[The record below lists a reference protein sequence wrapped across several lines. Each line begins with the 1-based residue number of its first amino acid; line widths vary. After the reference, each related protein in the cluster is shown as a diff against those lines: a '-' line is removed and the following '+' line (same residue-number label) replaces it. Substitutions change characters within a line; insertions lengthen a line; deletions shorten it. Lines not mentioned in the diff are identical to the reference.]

1 MRRLL
6 LLVLA
11 ACHSDVRHVTHAFVA
26 TEPCGQGPYDVHL
39 KAEGKMGSEG
49 VEVIACST
57 HRIAGHVEMI
67 AAGIP
72 MRNVAFG
79 EGADNARCMAG
90 GPIVAT
96 APGTTGGSSGSGAA
110 GGPGARGATPVLV
123 EQPYTHGDAISAD
136 ELCAPYGLH
145 GEQLMNDTM
154 TTTELLRA
162 GADITVKIWSDAP
175 NDLQGVVFLVRHAI
189 STHTRAEEDKEW
201 AEWEKEQKQHPSH
214 DPAPPA
220 PRPDHGAP
228 PAPLAEERP
237 PQPAGAV
244 WVAGYWTWTGAQWGW
259 TAGFWRDDRFATPAP
274 RLEVPGEP
282 PGPAAIWVAGTWQL
296 RAGAWIWIGGRWRR

>member
-6 LLVLA
+6 LVVLA
-11 ACHSDVRHVTHAFVA
+11 ACHPDVRHVTHAFVA
-26 TEPCGQGPYDVHL
+26 TEPCGQGPYEVHL

-49 VEVIACST
+49 VEVFACT
-57 HRIAGHVEMI
+57 AHRIAGHVEMI

-72 MRNVAFG
+72 MRDVPFG

-96 APGTTGGSSGSGAA
+96 ASGGGGGGGGSGDA
-110 GGPGARGATPVLV
+110 GGPGAHGAAPVLA
-123 EQPYTHGDAISAD
+123 EQPAQDNGGLIPDD
-136 ELCAPYGLH
+136 LCKAYGLP
-145 GEQLMNDTM
+145 GEYLMNDTM
-154 TTTELLRA
+154 TTTELLRP

-201 AEWEKEQKQHPSH
+201 AAYDKEHAK
-214 DPAPPA
+214 DPPP
-220 PRPDHGAP
+220 PPEPKPDHGAP

-237 PQPAGAV
+237 PQPAGAI
-244 WVAGYWTWTGAQWGW
+244 WIAGYWTWTGTQWGW
-259 TAGFWRDDRFATPAP
+259 TSGFWRTDVATPTP

-282 PGPAAIWVAGTWQL
+282 PGPAAIWVAGAWQL